1 MQGTSNAGNDATD
14 ATISTTTSTTGPT
27 ISLSNTYIYGVGIV
41 AVLAI
46 GVCIFLQL
54 IKISSCL
61 E

>member
-1 MQGTSNAGNDATD
+1 MQGTSNAGNDATNT
-14 ATISTTTSTTGPT
+14 TISTTTSGTGPST
-27 ISLSNTYIYGVGIV
+27 SFSNTYIYGVGIV

-54 IKISSCL
+54 TKISSCL